1 MTTFPQGLAPLVIQC
16 PPTVKSKRRNHAL
29 AHRRQGKALS
39 LLLAQDGLQ
48 PTTNLQSLEQKIDE
62 LTEQLKNEPNEM
74 FEEEA
79 SKLELELRQTIA
91 TLTRKLQEAETELR
105 KFKDL
110 QVIMAN
116 ERAALEVE
124 IAELKKEFE
133 KGSDWQ
139 GKYKE
144 ALEKQ
149 GQERAEAK
157 REIERLQQEVRIVFS
172 IGRRTSDKTVEALQ
186 SMLEEKE
193 ERLSMTLEEMSSAN
207 EKLAEFEEERRS
219 LRKLWGLSLRLA
231 SQRLRRRLNDL
242 RKKIFGGILPA
253 VDTKE
258 IEEAKEQ
265 AIQIGKTRSRS

>member
-1 MTTFPQGLAPLVIQC
+1 MTAFPQGLAPLVIQC
-16 PPTVKSKRRNHAL
+16 PPTVKSKRRNHAI

>member
-1 MTTFPQGLAPLVIQC
+1 ML
-16 PPTVKSKRRNHAL
+16 
-29 AHRRQGKALS
+29 
-39 LLLAQDGLQ
+39 
-48 PTTNLQSLEQKIDE
+48 
-62 LTEQLKNEPNEM
+62 
-74 FEEEA
+74 EEEA

-116 ERAALEVE
+116 ERAALEME
-124 IAELKKEFE
+124 IAELKKQFE

-139 GKYKE
+139 GKYKQ

-157 REIERLQQEVRIVFS
+157 KEIERLQQEVRIVFS

-186 SMLEEKE
+186 STLEEKE
-193 ERLSMTLEEMSSAN
+193 ERLSMALEEISSAK

-219 LRKLWGLSLRLA
+219 LRKLWGLSFRLT

-253 VDTKE
+253 VDSTE
-258 IEEAKEQ
+258 VEEAKEQ
-265 AIQIGKTRSRS
+265 ALPIRKTRSRS